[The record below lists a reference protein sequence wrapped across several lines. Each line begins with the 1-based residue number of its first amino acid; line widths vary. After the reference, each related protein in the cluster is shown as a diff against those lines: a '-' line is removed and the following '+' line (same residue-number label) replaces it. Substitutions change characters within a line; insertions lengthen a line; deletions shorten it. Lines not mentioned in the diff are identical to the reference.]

1 MEHGLSSVVAW
12 QTVVPLFMA
21 AMTIFMAKWLSHSW
35 AQTAVQRT
43 VRVVSRLGS
52 RDARRAELRRLLG
65 VPTRVSENELDDG
78 PSETTPSTR
87 NGRRTKNGGRT

>member
-21 AMTIFMAKWLSHSW
+21 AMTIFMAKWLSNFW
-35 AQTAVQRT
+35 ARTAEKRT

-52 RDARRAELRRLLG
+52 RSAGR
-65 VPTRVSENELDDG
+65 
-78 PSETTPSTR
+78 
-87 NGRRTKNGGRT
+87 GRRR